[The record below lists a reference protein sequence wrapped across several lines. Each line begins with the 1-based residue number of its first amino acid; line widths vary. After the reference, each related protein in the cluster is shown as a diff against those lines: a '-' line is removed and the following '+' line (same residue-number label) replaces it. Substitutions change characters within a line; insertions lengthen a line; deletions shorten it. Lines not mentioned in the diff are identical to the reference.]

1 MAVTS
6 VNTGIQELSLNEVT
20 KVFPNPFSDQTT
32 LQFSLNQS
40 GKAGI
45 VVRNLI
51 GQQIMNL
58 DFGTLQAGE
67 HNHVLDFSGT
77 TAGVYLVSLTAGEE
91 TTTMRVT
98 LK

>member
-1 MAVTS
+1 VTS
-6 VNTGIQELSLNEVT
+6 VNTGVQELSLNEVT

-32 LQFSLNQS
+32 LQFSLNQAS
-40 GKAGI
+40 NSSMA
-45 VVRNLI
+45 VRNLI

-67 HNHVLDFSGT
+67 HNRVLDFSGV
-77 TAGVYLVSLTAGEE
+77 TAGVYLISLNAGEE